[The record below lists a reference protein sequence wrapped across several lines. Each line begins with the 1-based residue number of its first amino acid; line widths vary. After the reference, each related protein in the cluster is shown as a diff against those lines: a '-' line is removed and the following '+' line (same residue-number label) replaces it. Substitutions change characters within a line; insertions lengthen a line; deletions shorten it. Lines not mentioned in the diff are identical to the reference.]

1 MIPTAGDK
9 QEGLLTGVAPEKP
22 ESLDSPGQQLQS
34 NSEAAIDRS
43 PTETEKLQCRDQ
55 AKVARMAN
63 SIKEQTTRE
72 VTPVYT
78 LLFARLNLT
87 SSERHALLDFLIQ
100 DGIART
106 STSCVRAMK
115 IDPQARSQEIAA
127 IIGETKLQQF
137 LSLEHYLGQY
147 SEVLYMQAILEEDGV
162 PMTESQ
168 RNSMLE
174 ILIKIQD
181 ENLTLPGADAD
192 LDSIEYL
199 EYMVEIMN
207 ERDRLV
213 FEQAPSILSGEQVE
227 RLFAQYQLESNRRA
241 EALERQKKARS
252 QGDDSLP
259 LYYPARNNPDDS
271 Q

>member
-1 MIPTAGDK
+1 M
-9 QEGLLTGVAPEKP
+9 
-22 ESLDSPGQQLQS
+22 
-34 NSEAAIDRS
+34 R
-43 PTETEKLQCRDQ
+43 
-55 AKVARMAN
+55 AK
-63 SIKEQTTRE
+63 
-72 VTPVYT
+72 
-78 LLFARLNLT
+78 
-87 SSERHALLDFLIQ
+87 
-100 DGIART
+100 
-106 STSCVRAMK
+106 K